1 MGRVVICHPPHW
13 RSVPFLGHLTWRR
26 QEHQCPVA
34 ISWLKKVM
42 WVTFIFTFLPQQSS
56 AHATEYSSASVLIE
70 QLNLRTRT
78 SQLLYKKKH
87 GIMCC
92 FWGNCPMMISYEGS
106 LFCFDRKALSANV
119 CYQKATT
126 SFLWTRLMRNIAAYQ
141 QCTVVIF
148 CQFVRLQ
155 VSTLQEKSS
164 PKGLTELCD

>member
-1 MGRVVICHPPHW
+1 MSSTSLEISAFLGAFDLKKART
-13 RSVPFLGHLTWRR
+13 SVPGGYFL
-26 QEHQCPVA
+26 V
-34 ISWLKKVM
+34 KKVM

-126 SFLWTRLMRNIAAYQ
+126 CLLWTRLMHNIAAYQ